1 MRVMCLLL
9 AVSLSACA
17 GKTADS
23 GVSADGSDGSDGGDG
38 ADGTG
43 GASGDHYDF
52 VSAASGQP
60 SVSYAGQT
68 LRHVLIDD
76 LKGHLGGMMA
86 RLDGGTFYPVP
97 GDVTAE
103 LDFYYAFDSAA
114 YGALEHGVSV
124 GGAPLQTTYDE
135 ISTDKDLAGKIA
147 GNDPVGQHVDW
158 QTGFVGWSADGV
170 TSPESL
176 VRHWFA
182 TIDAQAVAWSGGEI
196 PLGPTGAPVPAVTV
210 TADGLDLQQL
220 IEKFLRGSVAYSQGA
235 DDYLDDDTDGKGL
248 RSDHTTLADGEPYT
262 ELEHQWD
269 EGFGYFGAARDYGDW
284 TDDEIADLGSDDR
297 DGDGFV
303 DLITEVNWGHSQNA
317 AKRDR
322 GATAA
327 TDYTAQ
333 AWRGFYEGRLLLAE
347 TAGRALTAD
356 EFTTL
361 QGHRDAALDA
371 WERAIAS
378 TVVHYINETLM
389 DMGAI
394 GTDAYDFGAHAK
406 HWSELKGF
414 ALSLQFNRRSPLAS
428 TDFALLHDHIGTR
441 PVSPGASNTER
452 ADAAADLRAARA
464 LLGAA
469 YGFDAENLGDDDG
482 ENGW

>member
-1 MRVMCLLL
+1 MRVISLLFALSL
-9 AVSLSACA
+9 AACSGGGSDSSA
-17 GKTADS
+17 GAD
-23 GVSADGSDGSDGGDG
+23 GADGSDGSDGS
-38 ADGTG
+38 DGTG
-43 GASGDHYDF
+43 GASGDTYDF
-52 VSAASGQP
+52 VSAASGDP
-60 SVSYAGQT
+60 SVSYPGQV
-68 LRHVLIDD
+68 LRQVLIDD
-76 LKGHLGGMMA
+76 LKGHLGGMTA
-86 RLDGGTFYPVP
+86 RLDGGSFYPVP

-114 YGALEHGVSV
+114 YGALEHGVTV

-158 QTGFVGWSADGV
+158 SRGFMGWSADGV

-196 PLGPTGAPVPAVTV
+196 PLGPTGEPVPAVTV
-210 TADGLDLQQL
+210 TPDGLDLQQL
-220 IEKFLRGSVAYSQGA
+220 LEKFLRGSVAYSQGA
-235 DDYLDDDTDGKGL
+235 DDYLDDDTEGKGL
-248 RSDHTTLADGEPYT
+248 LSDHTALSEGKPYT

-297 DGDGFV
+297 DGDGLV
-303 DLITEVNWGHSQNA
+303 DLLSEVNWGHSQNA

-322 GATAA
+322 GAIAA

-333 AWRGFYEGRLLLAE
+333 AWVGFFEGRRLLAE
-347 TAGRALTAD
+347 TAGRALTPD
-356 EFTTL
+356 ELATL
-361 QGHRDAALDA
+361 QGHRDHALDA

-378 TVVHYINETLM
+378 TVVHYINETLH
-389 DMGAI
+389 DMGTI
-394 GTDAYDFGAHAK
+394 GSDDYDFGAHAK

-414 ALSLQFNRRSPLAS
+414 ALSLQFNRRSPLEAS
-428 TDFALLHDHIGTR
+428 DFVLLHDRIGTR
-441 PVSPGASNTER
+441 PVLPGASNTEL
-452 ADAAADLRAARA
+452 ADAAADLRAARG

-469 YGFDAENLGDDDG
+469 YGFDAANLGDDDG
-482 ENGW
+482 ANGW